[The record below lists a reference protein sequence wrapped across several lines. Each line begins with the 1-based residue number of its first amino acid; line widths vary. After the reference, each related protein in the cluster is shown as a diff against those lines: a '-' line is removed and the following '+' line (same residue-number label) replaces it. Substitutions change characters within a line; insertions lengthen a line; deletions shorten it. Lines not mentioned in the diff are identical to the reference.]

1 MGSKWTWIF
10 AILGLAAFVLG
21 IVFFVVTQT
30 ITGRDWATLGIGAV
44 IGGTIAGLIA
54 TFVFHADERSTRRAA
69 TVEAGKVTAAALEA
83 EKKAKADADRENARK
98 LSDAEADA
106 IRQKAA
112 GEAEALKITATAEA
126 SLIAKKAEL
135 LSALPTRTERLR
147 ELHQEIAIT
156 EQNRNEAKGNAD
168 AARLQAA
175 DAARHNMLDFARQNE
190 ENANNWT
197 INVREM
203 DRRLP
208 ELTAERD
215 RIQGMTDEEYL
226 QELVHAR
233 GLD

>member
-1 MGSKWTWIF
+1 MGSKWTWVF
-10 AILGLAAFVLG
+10 AILSVSAFAFG

-30 ITGRDWATLGIGAV
+30 ITGRDWSTLGIGALV
-44 IGGTIAGLIA
+44 GGTITGLIA

-69 TVEAGKVTAAALEA
+69 TIEAGKVTAAGEVA
-83 EKKAKADADRENARK
+83 EKKAQAEAERENARK

-126 SLIAKKAEL
+126 ALLSKKAEV

-147 ELHQEIAIT
+147 ELHQEIALT

-168 AARLQAA
+168 ASQLQAA
-175 DAARHNMLDFARQNE
+175 DAARHNMLDLARQSE
-190 ENANNWT
+190 EIAKNWM

-203 DRRLP
+203 ERRLP

-215 RIQGMTDEEYL
+215 RIQGITDEEFL
-226 QELVHAR
+226 QELKHAR